1 MPYFIK
7 QYIYTNLEWEDVL
20 KMRCENLSKRLN
32 GYTILFLIMDLIILS
47 IDLFS
52 CHDYTKFLFLIST
65 IFIIN
70 CLFFDFCKK
79 HVAYIKKSIFYIW
92 QFTDENAIFGYIK
105 LLVLILI
112 SVCYFAFYDY
122 SIVPMIILAFI
133 GISIMLIVMKRRLKF
148 W

>member
-1 MPYFIK
+1 
-7 QYIYTNLEWEDVL
+7 
-20 KMRCENLSKRLN
+20 MRYENLSKRLN
-32 GYTILFLIMDLIILS
+32 KYIILFLIMDLIILS

-52 CHDYTKFLFLIST
+52 CHDHTKFLFLIST

-92 QFTDENAIFGYIK
+92 QFNDENAIFGYIK

-112 SVCYFAFYDY
+112 SICYFGFYDY
-122 SIVPMIILAFI
+122 SIVPMIILTLI
-133 GISIMLIVMKRRLKF
+133 GVCVMLILIRRILKF
-148 W
+148 RRKL

>member
-1 MPYFIK
+1 
-7 QYIYTNLEWEDVL
+7 
-20 KMRCENLSKRLN
+20 MRYENLSKRLKR
-32 GYTILFLIMDLIILS
+32 YTILFLIMDLIILS

-52 CHDYTKFLFLIST
+52 CHDHTKFLLLIFT

-79 HVAYIKKSIFYIW
+79 HVAYNKKSIFYIW

-122 SIVPMIILAFI
+122 SVAPMLILALI
-133 GISIMLIVMKRRLKF
+133 GICIMLIVIKRTLKLGKL
-148 W
+148 

>member
-1 MPYFIK
+1 
-7 QYIYTNLEWEDVL
+7 
-20 KMRCENLSKRLN
+20 MRCENLSKRLN

-79 HVAYIKKSIFYIW
+79 HVAYNKKIIFYIW

-112 SVCYFAFYDY
+112 SICYFGFYDY
-122 SIVPMIILAFI
+122 SVVPMIILLFI

>member
-1 MPYFIK
+1 
-7 QYIYTNLEWEDVL
+7 
-20 KMRCENLSKRLN
+20 MRCENLSKRLN
-32 GYTILFLIMDLIILS
+32 RYTMLFLIIDFIILS
-47 IDLFS
+47 IDLLS

-79 HVAYIKKSIFYIW
+79 HIAYTKISIFYIW
-92 QFTDENAIFGYIK
+92 QFNYENAIYGYIK

-122 SIVPMIILAFI
+122 SVVPMITLALI
-133 GISIMLIVMKRRLKF
+133 GICIMLIVIKKTLKLRKLWF
-148 W
+148 

>member
-1 MPYFIK
+1 
-7 QYIYTNLEWEDVL
+7 
-20 KMRCENLSKRLN
+20 MRCENLSKRLN

-52 CHDYTKFLFLIST
+52 CHDHTKFLFLILT

-79 HVAYIKKSIFYIW
+79 HIAYTKISIFYIW

-105 LLVLILI
+105 LLVLVLI
-112 SVCYFAFYDY
+112 SICYFGFYDY
-122 SIVPMIILAFI
+122 SVVPMIILLFI
-133 GISIMLIVMKRRLKF
+133 GIGIMLIVIKRTLKLGKL
-148 W
+148 WL

>member
-1 MPYFIK
+1 
-7 QYIYTNLEWEDVL
+7 
-20 KMRCENLSKRLN
+20 MRSENLSKRLN
-32 GYTILFLIMDLIILS
+32 RYTILFLIMDLIILS

-52 CHDYTKFLFLIST
+52 CHDHTKFLFLIST

-92 QFTDENAIFGYIK
+92 QFNDENAIFGYIK

-112 SVCYFAFYDY
+112 SICYFGFYDY
-122 SIVPMIILAFI
+122 SVVPMIILLFI
-133 GISIMLIVMKRRLKF
+133 GIGIMLIVMKRRIKF
-148 W
+148 R

>member
-7 QYIYTNLEWEDVL
+7 QYIYIDLEWEDVL

-32 GYTILFLIMDLIILS
+32 GYTILFLIMDLIIHS

-79 HVAYIKKSIFYIW
+79 HVAYNKKIIFYIW

-112 SVCYFAFYDY
+112 SICYFGFYDY
-122 SIVPMIILAFI
+122 SVVPMIILLFI
-133 GISIMLIVMKRRLKF
+133 GIGIMLIVIKRTLKCN
-148 W
+148 

>member
-1 MPYFIK
+1 
-7 QYIYTNLEWEDVL
+7 
-20 KMRCENLSKRLN
+20 MRYENLSKRLN
-32 GYTILFLIMDLIILS
+32 RYIILFLIMDLIILS

-52 CHDYTKFLFLIST
+52 CHDHTKFLFLIST

-92 QFTDENAIFGYIK
+92 QFNDENAIFGYIK

-112 SVCYFAFYDY
+112 SICYFGFYDY
-122 SIVPMIILAFI
+122 SVVPMIILLFI
-133 GISIMLIVMKRRLKF
+133 GIGIMLIVMKRRIKF
-148 W
+148 R

>member
-1 MPYFIK
+1 
-7 QYIYTNLEWEDVL
+7 
-20 KMRCENLSKRLN
+20 MRYENLSKRLN
-32 GYTILFLIMDLIILS
+32 RYTILFLIMDLIILS

-52 CHDYTKFLFLIST
+52 CHDHTKFLFLIST

-92 QFTDENAIFGYIK
+92 QFNDENAIFGYIK

-112 SVCYFAFYDY
+112 SICYFGFYDY
-122 SIVPMIILAFI
+122 SIVPMIILTLI
-133 GISIMLIVMKRRLKF
+133 GIFVMLILIRRILKF
-148 W
+148 RRKL

>member
-7 QYIYTNLEWEDVL
+7 QYIYIDLEWEDVL

-92 QFTDENAIFGYIK
+92 QFNDENAIFGYIK

-112 SVCYFAFYDY
+112 SICYFGFYDY
-122 SIVPMIILAFI
+122 SVVPMIILLFI
-133 GISIMLIVMKRRLKF
+133 GIGIMLIVMKRRIKF
-148 W
+148 R

>member
-1 MPYFIK
+1 
-7 QYIYTNLEWEDVL
+7 
-20 KMRCENLSKRLN
+20 MRYENLSKRLN
-32 GYTILFLIMDLIILS
+32 RYTILFLIMDLIVLS

-52 CHDYTKFLFLIST
+52 CHDHTKFLFLIFT

-112 SVCYFAFYDY
+112 SICYFGFYDY
-122 SIVPMIILAFI
+122 SVVPTIILTLI
-133 GISIMLIVMKRRLKF
+133 GICIMLIVIKRTLKLGKL
-148 W
+148 